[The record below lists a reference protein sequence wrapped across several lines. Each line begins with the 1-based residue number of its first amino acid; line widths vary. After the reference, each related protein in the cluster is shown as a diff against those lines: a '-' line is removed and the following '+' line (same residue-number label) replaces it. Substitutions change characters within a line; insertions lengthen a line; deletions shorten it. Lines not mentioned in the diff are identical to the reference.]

1 MMLELEAVARR
12 KISVSALRAVY
23 TIRQLAVAV
32 VTSDGGSTSE
42 ELVTCAK
49 EGEGA
54 PFFLCHGDFVTRGL
68 WAFRL
73 VDMLRCNR
81 RVFLVW
87 PHPDPKLSIEEMA
100 KCYLPHLLAAQPNGA
115 FYLAGYCNGG
125 VLAWEIAH
133 QLESLGR
140 KLECV
145 VLIDTLSFNARAIWA
160 RVKQRVYYG
169 PYFRAIS
176 NYLPPKLKCEIVA
189 VVSDESQGLNVFSP
203 IPWRSL
209 ARKIRGGEFT
219 AIPWRCLARRVY
231 CRYEYSTSP
240 WRRLAR
246 KVHRK
251 HVAGTHVGAITT
263 HVGELA
269 LLLDDL
275 LRDGPIF
282 DRPATTP

>member
-1 MMLELEAVARR
+1 MATLTVVGRTKELINRGGEKISPYEVEKALLLHPSVKEAVAFSVPHPRLGENVAAAVVLKPESNPPISDIKTFLADHLAPFKIPQHVLVVPQLPKGATG
-12 KISVSALRAVY
+12 KISR
-23 TIRQLAVAV
+23 
-32 VTSDGGSTSE
+32 SE
-42 ELVTCAK
+42 
-49 EGEGA
+49 
-54 PFFLCHGDFVTRGL
+54 
-68 WAFRL
+68 
-73 VDMLRCNR
+73 
-81 RVFLVW
+81 
-87 PHPDPKLSIEEMA
+87 
-100 KCYLPHLLAAQPNGA
+100 
-115 FYLAGYCNGG
+115 LAGYCNGG

-219 AIPWRCLARRVY
+219 TIPWRRLARRVY
-231 CRYEYSTSP
+231 RRYEYSTSP